1 MDLTDIKVGQTVI
14 EDKPIHSVYIDYQM
28 KAEELFGEKTIV
40 LMQLGDFIE
49 IYGYEL
55 PEFTQ
60 IDHLRNLLTILNCA
74 ETSKNKS
81 IPHSLKNPKMC
92 GFPLGNL
99 DRRIELLINNG
110 YTIVN
115 ISQIGNSVEF
125 NKNKLRKV
133 VSIISPST
141 YINSSSNSNIL
152 LSIYLSEY
160 KNKLY
165 SSLSYCDVIQGNN
178 TIYDITD
185 DENSEDIIYKM
196 IRILEPKEIILIN
209 NVRNIDINKL
219 LLDLEIVNYKYKI
232 IDYDVKFN
240 NINFQEHVLTE
251 IFRNDTSLNIFEY
264 LNIELLSDSRITY
277 IYLLNFLQEHDCNIL
292 NNIDTPTIYKSSD
305 FINLDR
311 DTIYRLNLLYNDNN
325 DTKYSLL
332 NILNKTVTNIGK
344 RKFRGNLLQPIIDRT
359 ELLRRYTLIDY
370 FINNHDMIVTKY
382 LANIHDIPKLHRKI
396 HITNITNNDLNK
408 LYISYI
414 NILQLI
420 KTVDILKFNM
430 NDDEYN
436 ILNNLIEYISININI
451 HELNIGINFNPG
463 VHIDLDEL
471 LIKINE
477 YTDLYSTIQLEL
489 SKYIETEANCS
500 RKTQKLVDDNITISV
515 NLEYKNH
522 QKILYL
528 TEPKAKLLE
537 LYIKKHKTGTMN
549 NFKLSDIKIMQS
561 AKKNR
566 YNIIITNLDNVNEKL
581 NELHDDYNNLFTKYY
596 DEFMKNMYATYIINL
611 HNLIQFIEDVD
622 ISYCNANNAKRY
634 NYRCPNIMNNCKS
647 YFNAKAVRHP
657 IIEQIHTDIP
667 YISNDLGLGNNKD
680 GLLIYGIN
688 SSGKSSLMKSIGL
701 CIIMAQSGMYVP
713 AKEFE
718 YSPYKSIFTRIG
730 IQDNIFTGR
739 SSFTQEMYEL
749 RNIFNNADENSLII
763 GDEICNGTEECS
775 ALSLVASTIKILS
788 EKKSTFIFATHLHR
802 LVELDVINN
811 IDNLLIKHLKI
822 THKNGLLIYNR
833 TLDEGNGSQEY
844 GIMVA
849 QTLNMPDEFIKYA
862 NNVRTI
868 VKNEVNI
875 FDAKSNRY
883 NSAKFST
890 VCQIC
895 EENYNEI
902 HHIKFQKDANQYKYV
917 NDTYLNDKYNLVALC
932 SQCHD
937 KIHNDKIII
946 NGFIETSQGV
956 KLDYK

>member
-1 MDLTDIKVGQTVI
+1 
-14 EDKPIHSVYIDYQM
+14 
-28 KAEELFGEKTIV
+28 
-40 LMQLGDFIE
+40 
-49 IYGYEL
+49 
-55 PEFTQ
+55 
-60 IDHLRNLLTILNCA
+60 
-74 ETSKNKS
+74 
-81 IPHSLKNPKMC
+81 
-92 GFPLGNL
+92 
-99 DRRIELLINNG
+99 
-110 YTIVN
+110 
-115 ISQIGNSVEF
+115 
-125 NKNKLRKV
+125 
-133 VSIISPST
+133 
-141 YINSSSNSNIL
+141 
-152 LSIYLSEY
+152 
-160 KNKLY
+160 
-165 SSLSYCDVIQGNN
+165 
-178 TIYDITD
+178 
-185 DENSEDIIYKM
+185 
-196 IRILEPKEIILIN
+196 
-209 NVRNIDINKL
+209 
-219 LLDLEIVNYKYKI
+219 
-232 IDYDVKFN
+232 
-240 NINFQEHVLTE
+240 
-251 IFRNDTSLNIFEY
+251 
-264 LNIELLSDSRITY
+264 
-277 IYLLNFLQEHDCNIL
+277 
-292 NNIDTPTIYKSSD
+292 
-305 FINLDR
+305 
-311 DTIYRLNLLYNDNN
+311 
-325 DTKYSLL
+325 
-332 NILNKTVTNIGK
+332 
-344 RKFRGNLLQPIIDRT
+344 
-359 ELLRRYTLIDY
+359 
-370 FINNHDMIVTKY
+370 
-382 LANIHDIPKLHRKI
+382 
-396 HITNITNNDLNK
+396 
-408 LYISYI
+408 
-414 NILQLI
+414 
-420 KTVDILKFNM
+420 
-430 NDDEYN
+430 
-436 ILNNLIEYISININI
+436 
-451 HELNIGINFNPG
+451 
-463 VHIDLDEL
+463 
-471 LIKINE
+471 
-477 YTDLYSTIQLEL
+477 
-489 SKYIETEANCS
+489 
-500 RKTQKLVDDNITISV
+500 
-515 NLEYKNH
+515 
-522 QKILYL
+522 
-528 TEPKAKLLE
+528 
-537 LYIKKHKTGTMN
+537 
-549 NFKLSDIKIMQS
+549 
-561 AKKNR
+561 
-566 YNIIITNLDNVNEKL
+566 
-581 NELHDDYNNLFTKYY
+581 
-596 DEFMKNMYATYIINL
+596 
-611 HNLIQFIEDVD
+611 
-622 ISYCNANNAKRY
+622 
-634 NYRCPNIMNNCKS
+634 
-647 YFNAKAVRHP
+647 VRHP